1 MLHVVHNEKMINNC
15 FVQKHLVY
23 KMSNTTRRL
32 LVAGYGRMGQ
42 IRCRDI
48 FANPRLQLAG
58 LVETNSDRKN
68 QFFLILATGTFQF
81 MIRLKKQYMPIKTLV
96 KKKKKMIKSIIRWD
110 MDFNK
115 YRQSC

>member
-1 MLHVVHNEKMINNC
+1 MLHVVHNEKMINNF

-58 LVETNSDRKN
+58 LVETNSEQKKPI
-68 QFFLILATGTFQF
+68 FFLILATGTFQF

-96 KKKKKMIKSIIRWD
+96 RKKKMIKSII
-110 MDFNK
+110 
-115 YRQSC
+115 